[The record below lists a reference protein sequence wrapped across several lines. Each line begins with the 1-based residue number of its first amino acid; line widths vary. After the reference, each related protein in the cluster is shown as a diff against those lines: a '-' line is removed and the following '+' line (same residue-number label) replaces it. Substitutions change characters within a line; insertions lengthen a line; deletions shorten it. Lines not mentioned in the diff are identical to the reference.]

1 MTYAIVFS
9 SRTGNTRKLAERA
22 RARLGERDCAWFGGP
37 SDLWEGALDG
47 VDVVLLGSWTDKG
60 GLDPELSG
68 VAAALS
74 GRRVFLFGT
83 CGYGGDPAYYARILE
98 NFRSALA
105 PGAEVVGTYLCQGQ
119 MPPAVRERYLL
130 MAERDPERFSPLI
143 ENFDR
148 AQGHPS
154 EDDLVALDAALVR
167 AGLAS

>member
-22 RARLGERDCAWFGGP
+22 RAWLGEKDCAWFGGP
-37 SDLWEGALDG
+37 SDLPDGALDG

-60 GLDPELSG
+60 GLDPELAD
-68 VAAALS
+68 VAAGLS

-83 CGYGGDPAYYARILE
+83 CGYGGDPAYYARVLG
-98 NFRSALA
+98 NFGAALA
-105 PGAEVVGTYLCQGQ
+105 PGAEVVGSYLCQGQ

-130 MAERDPERFSPLI
+130 MAERDPERFAPLV

-148 AQGHPS
+148 AQGHPN
-154 EDDLVALDAALVR
+154 EDDLVALESALAR